1 MIKIL
6 LVDDEREEREGVAY
20 LIDKYHYPLEVLE
33 AASGKEAVAKL
44 NSNRIDILFTDIK
57 MPVMSGLDLARIAR
71 DGNPDIK
78 IIFFSAYADFSFAK
92 TAIEL
97 NAVSYLIKPIE
108 IDEFRKLMTDVI
120 ESVNQDKENRLHA
133 KEELQKKKYNLMYR
147 IFTGSKVSDETLEE
161 IHKIMLP
168 KNKERFFLINVEFLD
183 NYFEN
188 NEQTFIQLAKS
199 YLGSDTEYIGLYPN
213 EAYLVVYSGDLFR
226 NNILEE
232 QLGKLIRDIKGFSDG
247 EAVFLV
253 SDMIHDT
260 NILEEQIG
268 LIHKIKRE
276 IFGYDNRIIRID
288 RYDRD
293 DREYYARDV
302 EIARKQM
309 LSAIESGDVEFIRN
323 HSKGLV
329 EVIGSR
335 DKLSKL
341 YLQNVLY
348 SMIKSLY
355 DKYPNIEMENML
367 ASAEALFGAKNSRNV
382 LEEYETI
389 VDKLLGTISGSP
401 VDGDLMIIKQ
411 IKHVVE
417 TEYMKDISLNDVA
430 DKVNLTPA
438 YVSYIFKKEVGQTL
452 VKYLTDLRMSKAKI
466 LLTDQNLKIAK
477 VGQMVGY
484 DNQSYFNRLFKNYY
498 GITPKQF
505 REEMA

>member
-1 MIKIL
+1 
-6 LVDDEREEREGVAY
+6 
-20 LIDKYHYPLEVLE
+20 
-33 AASGKEAVAKL
+33 
-44 NSNRIDILFTDIK
+44 
-57 MPVMSGLDLARIAR
+57 
-71 DGNPDIK
+71 
-78 IIFFSAYADFSFAK
+78 
-92 TAIEL
+92 
-97 NAVSYLIKPIE
+97 
-108 IDEFRKLMTDVI
+108 
-120 ESVNQDKENRLHA
+120 
-133 KEELQKKKYNLMYR
+133 
-147 IFTGSKVSDETLEE
+147 
-161 IHKIMLP
+161 
-168 KNKERFFLINVEFLD
+168 
-183 NYFEN
+183 
-188 NEQTFIQLAKS
+188 
-199 YLGSDTEYIGLYPN
+199 
-213 EAYLVVYSGDLFR
+213 
-226 NNILEE
+226 
-232 QLGKLIRDIKGFSDG
+232 
-247 EAVFLV
+247 
-253 SDMIHDT
+253 MIHDT

>member
-1 MIKIL
+1 
-6 LVDDEREEREGVAY
+6 
-20 LIDKYHYPLEVLE
+20 
-33 AASGKEAVAKL
+33 
-44 NSNRIDILFTDIK
+44 
-57 MPVMSGLDLARIAR
+57 
-71 DGNPDIK
+71 
-78 IIFFSAYADFSFAK
+78 
-92 TAIEL
+92 
-97 NAVSYLIKPIE
+97 
-108 IDEFRKLMTDVI
+108 MTDVI
-120 ESVNQDKENRLHA
+120 ETVNQDKENKERA

-147 IFTGSKVSDETLEE
+147 IFTGSKVSDETLDE

-168 KNKERFFLINVEFLD
+168 ENKERFFLINVEFLD
-183 NYFEN
+183 NYYDN
-188 NEQTFIQLAKS
+188 NEQTFIQLSNS
-199 YLGSDTEYIGLYPN
+199 YLGADTEYIGLYPN
-213 EAYLVVYSGDLFR
+213 EAYLVVYSGELFR

-232 QLGKLIRDIKGFSDG
+232 QLGKLIRDIKGFSGG

-253 SDMIHDT
+253 SDIIHDT
-260 NILEEQIG
+260 KILEDQIA

-329 EVIGSR
+329 GVIGSR
-335 DKLSKL
+335 DKLSRL

-348 SMIKSLY
+348 SMIKALY

-367 ASAEALFGAKNSRNV
+367 ASAEALFGAKNYKNV
-382 LEEYETI
+382 LEEYESI
-389 VDKLLGTISGSP
+389 VDKLLGAISGAP
-401 VDGDLMIIKQ
+401 VDGELLIIKH

-417 TEYMKDISLNDVA
+417 TEYMNDISLNDVA